1 MILYQLSLTI
11 SSIAKRTL
19 SGTRRQGS
27 PAMNQTKKAGGP
39 VTWVNRFVE
48 KTSIYAN
55 MKGQVSSRIG
65 ASRVLADDL
74 GIQGDQEFISML
86 QDFIDTTRSIGSVP
100 VLTTFATSHTRK
112 QLAVFSNDIALGLF
126 KYSSF
131 LSVEGWVTSVER
143 LNAVVRRVA
152 SQEGIM
158 LIDVE
163 GAVAGRPEFFRDFV
177 HFTPAGHEAVA
188 RTMRDALIK
197 LEREEP
203 ALSAVQRSMGP

>member
-1 MILYQLSLTI
+1 
-11 SSIAKRTL
+11 
-19 SGTRRQGS
+19 
-27 PAMNQTKKAGGP
+27 
-39 VTWVNRFVE
+39 
-48 KTSIYAN
+48 
-55 MKGQVSSRIG
+55 MKGQVAARIG

-74 GIQGDQEFISML
+74 GLQGEQVFTSML
-86 QDFIDTTRSIGSVP
+86 QDFVDATRAIGSVP

-112 QLAVFSNDIALGLF
+112 QLAVFPHDIALGLF

-143 LNAVVRRVA
+143 LNAVVRQVA

-203 ALSAVQRSMGP
+203 ALSAVQRSMGQ